1 MSGCK
6 IQIILNF
13 KGLLYDLSKT
23 KNEFYLE
30 IVVHNKQANDW
41 QSPHLLY
48 MQYQFITVIYVSLN
62 SL

>member
-13 KGLLYDLSKT
+13 KGVVYNLSKT
-23 KNEFYLE
+23 KNEFYLK

-41 QSPHLLY
+41 
-48 MQYQFITVIYVSLN
+48 
-62 SL
+62 